1 MADNKIRMSG
11 MNSGLDTESIIKA
24 LTANSKLKITKQ
36 ERNILK
42 YQAQQEAY
50 RDVISKLTDLKK
62 SYFDILKKDS
72 YLAGGTMWNKYS
84 AKTLVD
90 GTEKNIQGVAI
101 STTINSAAGN
111 YKVKVNKTAT
121 QSKITGSSLSDG
133 AKIDA
138 GALTSG
144 ESYGITVTVG
154 EDTKNITFTAG
165 DSAEETIKNIN
176 DKLSEAYGESNSSAA
191 GGSKGLVYVDDSG
204 KFVSRAGKGISISGI
219 GTMTGTNTLDL
230 SGIKTGSNTLTFQ
243 AGEEVVN
250 VSFQTLSSDYFS
262 EIFDEDGN
270 IKDDADEEKVAL
282 YNQIKDDYVESKK
295 YEEYTAW
302 AESATED
309 EKQELLDKTFVK
321 AQEVHYNKYLDKFL
335 SGKYDEYKAEGGDED
350 YDTWKAANYVDKDEN
365 NALYKEFAADYYDVK
380 LTDEQKAAREAEL
393 DTFLH
398 EKYAEAQADGETA
411 EFEDW
416 KAANFKDKDVNNA
429 LYAEF
434 KAIDDEKY
442 PTHIGKEL
450 DKDAWSVV
458 TYNEYSA
465 YKEELGSVSEDNL
478 TITRQN
484 IVDHYNATS
493 IKNSIGSLET
503 ASGVKFSVEING
515 GSAVVTA
522 EDKEGNAQNI
532 SVTSAAGSTNNF
544 GATAATTSISQISNT
559 TTLANLGIDADEDG
573 NYNFTINGVDFSFS
587 GDTTVNEMMKK
598 VNGSD
603 AGVKMAYS
611 SLENAFTVTST
622 EYGTGSR
629 VDISADGQG
638 LLAGIGLMAGSSYSA
653 GTNLEVEING
663 RILESD
669 GNSIEADGTTFTF
682 TEGSE
687 GTEFTVNIEKDTAAI
702 ADTIKGFVEQ
712 YNKAIKEIYEY
723 LDQEPEKKYYFLAD
737 ADKEDLELTEK
748 QEEQWEEKAKKGVIY
763 HDSTITAA
771 MTSLRTALMGA
782 VEGADGKAF
791 SLASLGIT
799 TATDYNEHGKLMIDE
814 DKLNAAIASNSDD
827 IAKLF
832 SDKENGIMKKF
843 ADALDG
849 AVGTTGD
856 KGTLINKAG
865 LATGS
870 TAKENEIYE
879 LIKRTT
885 QKISSLTERYENE
898 QDRLWKKYSA
908 MEKMLSSLNSQQSSF
923 MSYFQG

>member
-154 EDTKNITFTAG
+154 ETTKNITFTAG

-250 VSFQTLSSDYFS
+250 VSFQTLSSDYFD

-302 AESATED
+302 SESATED

-321 AQEVHYNKYLDKFL
+321 AQEAHYNKYLDKFL

-380 LTDEQKAAREAEL
+380 LTDEQKAAREADL

-398 EKYAEAQADGETA
+398 EKYAEAQAEGETA

-458 TYNEYSA
+458 TYKEYDA
-465 YKEELGSVSEDNL
+465 YKEELGTVSEDNL

-503 ASGVKFSVEING
+503 ASGVKFSVEVNG

-598 VNGSD
+598 VNASD

-611 SLENAFTVTST
+611 SLENQSTVTST

-687 GTEFTVNIEKDTAAI
+687 GTEFIVNIEKDTAAI

-737 ADKEDLELTEK
+737 ADKEDLELSEK

-870 TAKENEIYE
+870 TAKDNEIYE

>member
-42 YQAQQEAY
+42 YKAQQDAY

-101 STTINSAAGN
+101 STTINSAPGN

-144 ESYGITVTVG
+144 ESYGMTVTVG
-154 EDTKNITFTAG
+154 ETTKNITFTAG
-165 DSAEETIKNIN
+165 NSAKETIKNIN
-176 DKLSEAYGESNSSAA
+176 DKLSEAYGESNSSAT

-219 GTMTGTNTLDL
+219 GTMTGSNSLDL

-250 VSFQTLSSDYFS
+250 VSFQTLSSDYFN
-262 EIFDEDGN
+262 EIFDDEGN

-282 YNQIKDDYVESKK
+282 YNQVKDDYVESKK
-295 YEEYTAW
+295 YEEYSAW
-302 AESATED
+302 ADTATED

-321 AQEVHYNKYLDKFL
+321 AQEAHYNKYLDKFL
-335 SGKYDEYKAEGGDED
+335 SGKYDEYKTEGGSDD
-350 YDTWKAANYVDKDEN
+350 FDTWKAANYADKDEN

-393 DTFLH
+393 DTFLQG
-398 EKYAEAQADGETA
+398 KYAEAQAEGETA

-416 KAANFKDKDVNNA
+416 KAANFKDKDPDNA

-450 DKDAWSVV
+450 DKDAWSAV

-465 YKEELGSVSEDNL
+465 YKEELGTVSEENL
-478 TITRQN
+478 TITQQN

-493 IKNSIGSLET
+493 LKNSVGALET
-503 ASGVKFSVEING
+503 KSGVKFSVEVNG

-522 EDKEGNAQNI
+522 EDKDGNAQNI
-532 SVTSAAGSTNNF
+532 SVTSAAGSTNSF
-544 GATAATTSISQISNT
+544 GATAATTSVSQISNT
-559 TTLANLGIDADEDG
+559 TTLANLGIEADENG
-573 NYNFTINGVDFSFS
+573 NYSFTINGVDFSFS

-611 SLENAFTVTST
+611 SLENAFTLTST

-687 GTEFTVNIEKDTAAI
+687 GTEFTVNIEKDTAAL

-737 ADKEDLELTEK
+737 ADKEELELSEK

-763 HDSTITAA
+763 HDSTISNA
-771 MTSLRTALMGA
+771 MTTLRMALMGT
-782 VEGADGKAF
+782 VEGADGKDF
-791 SLASLGIT
+791 SLASIGIT
-799 TATDYNEHGKLMIDE
+799 TATDYSEHGKLMIDE

-832 SDKENGIMKKF
+832 SDKEDGIMKKF
-843 ADALDG
+843 ADALES

-870 TAKENEIYE
+870 TAKENQIYE

-885 QKISSLTERYENE
+885 QKISTLTERYENE

-908 MEKMLSSLNSQQSSF
+908 MEKMLSSLNSQQASF
-923 MSYFQG
+923 SSYFQG

>member
-90 GTEKNIQGVAI
+90 GTEKNIQGVAV

-165 DSAEETIKNIN
+165 NSAEETIKNIN

-219 GTMTGTNTLDL
+219 GTMTGSNTLDL

-250 VSFQTLSSDYFS
+250 VSFQTLSSDYFN

-302 AESATED
+302 ADTATED
-309 EKQELLDKTFVK
+309 DKQALLDKAFAK
-321 AQEVHYNKYLDKFL
+321 AEEAQYNKYLDKFL

-350 YDTWKAANYVDKDEN
+350 FDAWKAANYADKDEN

-393 DTFLH
+393 DTFLQ
-398 EKYAEAQADGETA
+398 EKYAEAKADGETA

-416 KAANFKDKDVNNA
+416 KAANFKDKDSNNA

-442 PTHIGKEL
+442 PTHIGYQL
-450 DKDAWSVV
+450 DKDMWSAVS
-458 TYNEYSA
+458 YKEYDA

-478 TITRQN
+478 TITQQN

-503 ASGVKFSVEING
+503 KEGVKFSVEING

-522 EDKEGNAQNI
+522 EDKDGNAQNI

-544 GATAATTSISQISNT
+544 GATAATTSVSQISNT

-573 NYNFTINGVDFSFS
+573 NYSFTINGVDFTFS

-629 VDISADGQG
+629 IDISADGQG
-638 LLAGIGLMAGSSYSA
+638 LLAGIGLMAGSQYSA

-687 GTEFTVNIEKDTAAI
+687 GAEFTVNIEKDTAAI

-763 HDSTITAA
+763 HDSTISNA
-771 MTSLRTALMGA
+771 MTTLRMALMGT
-782 VEGADGKAF
+782 VEGADGKDF

-814 DKLNAAIASNSDD
+814 DKLNAAIAANSDD

-843 ADALDG
+843 ADALEG

-870 TAKENEIYE
+870 TAKDNEIYE

-923 MSYFQG
+923 SSYFQS